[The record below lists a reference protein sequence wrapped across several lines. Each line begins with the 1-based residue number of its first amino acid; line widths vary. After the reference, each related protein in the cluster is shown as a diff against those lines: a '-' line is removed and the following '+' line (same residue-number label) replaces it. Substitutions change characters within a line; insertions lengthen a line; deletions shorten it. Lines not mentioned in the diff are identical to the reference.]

1 LLALSTSQ
9 TKCSVRGAKDSRF
22 LPFSSTRETIVKAA
36 LPLTRTQTIAPRPG
50 GEEMAT
56 MVSSSEN
63 SMNKKIIRAIQTGS
77 LGYVVTAIKKF
88 APLSAGQQFGFEIF
102 FLNPFKI
109 Q

>member
-1 LLALSTSQ
+1 
-9 TKCSVRGAKDSRF
+9 
-22 LPFSSTRETIVKAA
+22 
-36 LPLTRTQTIAPRPG
+36 
-50 GEEMAT
+50 
-56 MVSSSEN
+56 
-63 SMNKKIIRAIQTGS
+63 MNKKIIRAIQTGS